1 MGKENEIQHE
11 GIVQEITN
19 DTIKV
24 SIVSKASC
32 ISCQLKGVC
41 SASDIEEKVIEVP
54 NIYKSYVSGDKVNII
69 LKESLG
75 LKALFL
81 GYLLPFLVVFI
92 TLLISSSLSKNE
104 LITGLLSIGVL
115 VPYYSI
121 LYFIKPYLKKTFT
134 YKLKNN
140 Y

>member
-1 MGKENEIQHE
+1 MGKENQIQHE
-11 GIVQEITN
+11 GIIQDVSN
-19 DTIKV
+19 DTIK
-24 SIVSKASC
+24 IGIISKASC

-41 SASDIEEKVIEVP
+41 SASDVEEKVIEVP
-54 NIYKSYVSGDKVNII
+54 NIYKSYVTGDKVNII

-81 GYLLPFLVVFI
+81 GYLLPFIIVFT
-92 TLLISSSLSKNE
+92 TLLLTNIFTKNE
-104 LITGLLSIGVL
+104 LTIGLMSIGVL

-134 YKLKNN
+134 YTLKK
-140 Y
+140 